1 MSVQPG
7 WYVDPADPETRRY
20 WDGEGWLGAPIPVDA
35 TPPDGPPPV
44 EPPPVPATQGA
55 PAATNE
61 VTGAQGWS
69 PQSGTTSQPGATPPP
84 GTTPQPGH
92 DPQAGQGSGWTPPS
106 GPPGWA
112 PQGGPSG
119 WTPPQGAPPGWTPPQ
134 AGPPGWTPAGP
145 PPGWTPQAGP
155 PGWAPP
161 GAPAGWTG
169 RPPEPRP
176 HGLPLAGYGRR
187 FTARLIDFGIV
198 FALNAVVN
206 GWFVWRWL
214 SEMLPYWRE
223 AFRRGLEGNTSTEG
237 MPPISEQTGLL
248 QLVIVMIAAALWLAY
263 EVPSMGANGQT
274 FGKRVMRIRAVPIA
288 ADQPLGL
295 GRAFSRWSTM
305 GLPTLLW
312 YCAGLGLVL
321 QLIGALSPLFDHPL
335 RQALHDKRAQTVVV
349 QLPDR
354 TDSATPDDHPQP
366 SGDTP

>member
-7 WYVDPADPETRRY
+7 WYVDPADTETRRY

-44 EPPPVPATQGA
+44 EPPPVPVTPAA
-55 PAATNE
+55 PAASNGVTN
-61 VTGAQGWS
+61 
-69 PQSGTTSQPGATPPP
+69 PP
-84 GTTPQPGH
+84 GRTPHPGSAPH
-92 DPQAGQGSGWTPPS
+92 PGQDPQAG
-106 GPPGWA
+106 
-112 PQGGPSG
+112 
-119 WTPPQGAPPGWTPPQ
+119 
-134 AGPPGWTPAGP
+134 

-155 PGWAPP
+155 PGWTPQAGPPGWTPQAGPPGWTPQAGPPGWTPP
-161 GAPAGWTG
+161 GAPPGWTPQAGPPGWTPPGAPPGWPG

-214 SEMLPYWRE
+214 EELLPYWRE

-237 MPPISEQTGLL
+237 LPPISEQAGLL
-248 QLVIVMIAAALWLAY
+248 QVVIVMIATALWLAY
-263 EVPSMGANGQT
+263 EVPSMAANGQT

-288 ADQPLGL
+288 ADQPLGF

-321 QLIGALSPLFDHPL
+321 QLVGALSPLFDHPL
-335 RQALHDKRAQTVVV
+335 RRALHDKRAQTVVV
-349 QLPDR
+349 QLPDPAES
-354 TDSATPDDHPQP
+354 TTTDDHPQP
-366 SGDTP
+366 TGDTP